1 MHTHVTQGPASGA
14 TARLVEPPSTLDKDP
29 LSHPER
35 GEIELAAVLHALSDP
50 VRLRIVAGLAAE
62 DRRTCK
68 SFDLPVT
75 KSTCTHHFRVLREA
89 GVIRQHLHGTTR
101 LNSLRREDL
110 EERFP
115 GLLDSVLRAA
125 GV

>member
-1 MHTHVTQGPASGA
+1 MDSHVTQGQASAA
-14 TARLVEPPSTLDKDP
+14 TASLVEPPVARELGDP
-29 LSHPER
+29 LSHPGREQ
-35 GEIELAAVLHALSDP
+35 IELAAVLHALSDP
-50 VRLRIVAGLAAE
+50 VRLRIVAGLASE
-62 DRRTCK
+62 DKRTCK

-89 GVIRQHLHGTTR
+89 GVIRQRLEGTTR

-110 EERFP
+110 DERFP

-125 GV
+125 G